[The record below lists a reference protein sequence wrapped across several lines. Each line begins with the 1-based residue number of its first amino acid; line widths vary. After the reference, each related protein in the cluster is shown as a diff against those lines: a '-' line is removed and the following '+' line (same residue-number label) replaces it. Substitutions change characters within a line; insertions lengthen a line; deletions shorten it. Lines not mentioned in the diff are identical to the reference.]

1 MASDVQICNLAL
13 AHLGDEASVS
23 SISPPD
29 QSAQAAYCA
38 NFYPLALSM
47 VLTDHDWQFAVKTVT
62 LAQTSNPNAL
72 WKYCYQLP
80 SDFMNVSALFDV
92 NAIDDVNGLPA
103 TGSQQS
109 YSVELSADG
118 LQVLYTNQ
126 YGAMLKYSALVTNTA
141 QFSPGFVEALSW
153 RLAAYLAGPILKGDV
168 GVAAAKTCM
177 QMYAVALKSAKETD
191 CQDRVVFPT
200 YIPSAISARS

>member
-13 AHLGDEASVS
+13 AHLGDEANVA

-29 QSAQAAYCA
+29 QSAQASYCA
-38 NFYPLALSM
+38 TFYPLALSM
-47 VLTDHDWQFAVKTVT
+47 VLTDHDWQFAIKTVT
-62 LAQTSNPNAL
+62 LAQVSNSNSL

-92 NAIDDVNGLPA
+92 NAIDDLNGLPA
-103 TGSQQS
+103 TGSQQT
-109 YSVELSADG
+109 YTIELSDSG
-118 LQVLYTNQ
+118 LGVLYTNQ
-126 YGAMLKYSALVTNTA
+126 YGAMLKYTALVTNTA

-177 QMYAVALKSAKETD
+177 QMYGIALKAAKETD
-191 CQDRVVFPT
+191 SQDRFVMPT
-200 YIPSAISARS
+200 YIPTSISARS